1 MPTSHDARSALTP
14 CPRPSSVARALKPV
28 WLLSALAVGAVLL
41 LASPPAPAQATDS
54 TPTITVR
61 ANPSR
66 VAESDDPIRITVTA
80 TASVAVSSDVV
91 VSVNVGWSTDT
102 AVRGSDYTRVDGV
115 SVTIASGDTS
125 GTGTFNL
132 SGTNDN
138 LAGEGSEYIT
148 IFGSRI
154 SGFNMLGSLL
164 YITDGDSI
172 PSSII
177 LSVNPNKVKEGD
189 RATRVAVTASFP
201 ASSNVVSTSNTT
213 VSVTVGK
220 ASDSASSGSDYKQVN
235 GFNVVIAAG
244 SSSGSATFDLT
255 VINDIL
261 AGEGNETITL
271 TSSSS
276 FTIVDT
282 SITIEDNDVAPTTI
296 NLGVEGNGVE
306 SKTKSI
312 TASASFPAGS
322 AVLLTNT
329 IVTLTF
335 SNGSATSG
343 VDFEALS
350 SLTLTIGAGQ
360 SSGEQSFSLVGL
372 EDSIVEGGE
381 TIIVSGISTGFT
393 INGSHITI
401 LDNDIILT
409 IDTKASTDGNQTVVQ
424 ENVGSATISV
434 TASVASSSN
443 RPSRDIVIPI
453 LIGKEGDTAD
463 KGANKDY
470 TVTSSSPS
478 ITIRSGQSTGTVNV
492 TLNINDDK
500 DNEHDEEITYVGNTT
515 GFFIE
520 DVKMTIE
527 DNDIILKVTP
537 GSVSEP
543 DGTVDLKIE
552 AILPQDHTATS
563 EIDITISVGKTGD
576 SATSG
581 SDYTA
586 VDDFSLR
593 IPTGQRIGSAN
604 VDFVLLN
611 DGRPNSPKNVTIQGS
626 FKDSD
631 TINASRYDIGD
642 VTLTINSLP
651 RIWLDFF
658 VYTFLGPGE
667 GRHNIRH
674 TAIEEN
680 STGTLRA
687 VIRTRAGHGV
697 GYGVQYLPIS
707 FGGSATNTVD
717 YSVGGVVVPFTQ
729 HVDFV
734 PFTTVDFPFAL
745 IDDSIAEGSEKIII
759 SGSLDGYYIG
769 SDVFTIEDNEVV
781 PTIIN
786 LNVDTDD
793 STTDV
798 DSEVMEGSTADVK
811 KDVRVT
817 ASFPANSAPLPTD
830 TVVSV
835 TVTAAGNA
843 TAEDSDFSTD
853 QDNDQFTITI
863 PAGSTSGSEKFVLTV
878 KNDNV
883 ANEGDETVIVSG
895 SVSGFTVNPTS
906 FEITGDADVAPN
918 TVSLTLEK
926 EDEESEGDE
935 PTYVV
940 VNSIGEDSGTTEI
953 YVTASF
959 TGANVLETDTKITL
973 TVSGGS
979 ATLGS
984 TEDFTYSTGSGQ
996 GRIFDVVIPAESES
1010 SERANFALT
1019 VIDDRIYE
1027 AGGSETILVS
1037 GSASGFTVNNS
1048 TLNIVDNEIAD
1059 LSENKCNAGVGN
1071 FITDSTKSDL
1081 IEDCKV
1087 LVVLRNLWSPNL
1099 SDNHPLRKWGV
1110 GTNLSITS
1118 WSGVTIEN
1126 DRVAKLLLPGD
1137 DNIGRID
1144 AQIPYRFRNLVGLEE
1159 IDLSDNN
1166 ISGNLYSTTT
1176 LTNLVELDLSDNN
1189 LDNAIPS
1196 LTSWGNNLENLD
1208 LSNNALTGTIF
1219 GTMSM
1224 LSSLESLDLSD
1235 NRLTGVI
1242 PGDLR
1247 RLSSLESLDLSD
1259 NSLNGVIPGSLGNL
1273 SNLESLDLS
1282 GNRLTGVIPGNLS
1295 MLSSLE
1301 SLDLSDNI
1309 LERVIPGSLGI
1320 LSSLEVLDLSG
1331 NDLDG
1336 VIPGNLRRLS
1346 NLENLDLSD
1355 NGLTGVIPGDLN
1367 LLSSLEILD
1376 LSGNNL
1382 TGVIPDKFGD
1392 LSSLE
1397 SLDISNNLLTG
1408 NIPRRLDRLV
1418 STTPNTGLQE
1428 FRFCGNNL
1436 TGSLSTSMRGL
1447 GNKLDL
1453 PNPSTNYGDISV
1465 CRRSI
1470 DLSVE
1475 TSSVSENSGTTEIS
1489 VFATLTGY
1497 GATGFSPLPDADL
1510 VVTILIESGTADI
1523 ASGTIT
1529 NDFTTNKLSGGQHQ
1543 LSLTIPKG
1551 SSRSSAKF
1559 DLIVV
1564 NDSVT
1569 ENDETVKITAEAEG
1583 YAINDTEV
1591 EITDDD

>member
-1 MPTSHDARSALTP
+1 MPTSHDARSALTFR
-14 CPRPSSVARALKPV
+14 PRPSAVARALKPA
-28 WLLSALAVGAVLL
+28 WLLSALAVGAVLH

-91 VSVNVGWSTDT
+91 VSVYVGWSTDT

-154 SGFNMLGSLL
+154 SGFNMLGSIL

-244 SSSGSATFDLT
+244 STSGSATFDLT

-360 SSGEQSFSLVGL
+360 SSGERSFSLVGL
-372 EDSIVEGGE
+372 DDSIFEGGE

-478 ITIRSGQSTGTVNV
+478 ITIRSGQSTGSVNV
-492 TLNINDDK
+492 ALNINDDK

-543 DGTVDLKIE
+543 DGTVNLKIE
-552 AILPQDHTATS
+552 AILPRDHTATS
-563 EIDITISVGKTGD
+563 EIDIMISVGKTGD

-586 VDDFSLR
+586 VDDFSLT

-604 VDFVLLN
+604 LDFILLN
-611 DGRPNSPKNVTIQGS
+611 DSRPNSPKNVTIQGS

-631 TINASRYDIGD
+631 IINTSRYDIGD

-667 GRHNIRH
+667 GRYNIRH

-786 LNVDTDD
+786 LSVDTDD
-793 STTDV
+793 STADI

-863 PAGSTSGSEKFVLTV
+863 PAGDTSGSEKFVLTV
-878 KNDNV
+878 ENDNV

-895 SVSGFTVNPTS
+895 TVSGFTVNPTS

-953 YVTASF
+953 YVTTSF

-984 TEDFTYSTGSGQ
+984 SDDFTYSTGSGQ
-996 GRIFDVVIPAESES
+996 GMIFDVVIPAESES

-1037 GSASGFTVNNS
+1037 GSASGFTVNSS
-1048 TLNIVDNEIAD
+1048 TLNIIDNEIAD

-1137 DNIGRID
+1137 DNIGRIN
-1144 AQIPYRFRNLVGLEE
+1144 ASIPYRFRNLVGLEE
-1159 IDLSDNN
+1159 IDLSDNK

-1176 LTNLVELDLSDNN
+1176 LTNLVELDLSYNN
-1189 LDNAIPS
+1189 LGSAIPS
-1196 LTSWGNNLENLD
+1196 LSSWGSSLENLD

-1224 LSSLESLDLSD
+1224 LSSLESLDLSG
-1235 NRLTGVI
+1235 NGLTGVI
-1242 PGDLR
+1242 PGKLSV
-1247 RLSSLESLDLSD
+1247 LSSLESLDLSG
-1259 NSLNGVIPGSLGNL
+1259 NG
-1273 SNLESLDLS
+1273 
-1282 GNRLTGVIPGNLS
+1282 LTGVIPGKLGV
-1295 MLSSLE
+1295 LSSLE

-1309 LERVIPGSLGI
+1309 TDTTL
-1320 LSSLEVLDLSG
+1320 
-1331 NDLDG
+1331 
-1336 VIPGNLRRLS
+1336 
-1346 NLENLDLSD
+1346 
-1355 NGLTGVIPGDLN
+1355 GLTGVIPGRLGD
-1367 LLSSLEILD
+1367 LSSLESLD
-1376 LSGNNL
+1376 LSGNSL
-1382 TGVIPDKFGD
+1382 SSGIPGRLGD
-1392 LSSLE
+1392 LGSLE

-1408 NIPRRLDRLV
+1408 IIHGDLDNLI
-1418 STTPNTGLQE
+1418 STTPNTGLQD

-1447 GNKLDL
+1447 GKLDL

-1497 GATGFSPLPDADL
+1497 GAMGFSPLPDANL
-1510 VVTILIESGTADI
+1510 AVTILVESGTADI

-1551 SSRSSAKF
+1551 SSRGSAKF